1 MSSIALC
8 IKFAENMTLVLGGEQ
23 PGDLIKIVISFIL
36 QGDAFLNSCSLVLP
50 AAGGSAGT

>member
-23 PGDLIKIVISFIL
+23 PGDLKLISFIL

-50 AAGGSAGT
+50 AAGGSVGT

>member
-50 AAGGSAGT
+50 AAGGSVGT